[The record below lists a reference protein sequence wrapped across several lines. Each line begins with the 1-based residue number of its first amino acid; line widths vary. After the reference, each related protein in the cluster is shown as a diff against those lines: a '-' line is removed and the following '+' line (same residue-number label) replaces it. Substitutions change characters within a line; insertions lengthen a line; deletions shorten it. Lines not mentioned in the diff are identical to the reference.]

1 MPSAVLNNEFD
12 QLEWIPVT
20 SSNLDYVA
28 YTPGIGRLW
37 VWFKRKNG
45 TNPKFSVYAYDHVP
59 QTVFDAMMNASSHG
73 SYFSRH
79 IRNVYAVH
87 EVA

>member
-12 QLEWIPVT
+12 QLEWIPVV

-37 VWFKRKNG
+37 VWFKRNKG
-45 TNPKFSVYAYDHVP
+45 SSPKFSVYAYDHVP
-59 QTVFDAMMNASSHG
+59 QTVFDGLMNANSHG
-73 SYFSRH
+73 SFFARNV
-79 IRNVYAVH
+79 RNVYAVH
-87 EVA
+87 TVA